1 MEVVHNGFTDP
12 NNLKFEDITVM
23 GVTTAPTVVLVSD
36 GTTSNA
42 LPQSQ
47 VQYDSTKQVIIV
59 LTLMHF
65 LFTTKVKN
73 DLF

>member
-1 MEVVHNGFTDP
+1 MDVVHKGYTDP

-23 GVTTAPTVVLVSD
+23 GVTTAPTLVLVSD

-42 LPQSQ
+42 LPESQ
-47 VQYDSTKQVIIV
+47 VHYDSTKQVIIF
-59 LTLMHF
+59 LTLMRF

-73 DLF
+73 YLF